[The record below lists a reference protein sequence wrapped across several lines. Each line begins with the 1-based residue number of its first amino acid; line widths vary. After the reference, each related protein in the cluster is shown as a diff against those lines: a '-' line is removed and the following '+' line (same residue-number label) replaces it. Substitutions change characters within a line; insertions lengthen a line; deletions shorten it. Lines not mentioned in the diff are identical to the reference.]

1 MLFYNFSGSP
11 AHIIECNGLQRAAD
25 LQPDRSADLLKLC
38 QLRFVRVW
46 APGRSITAQL
56 PPLRWITAANLQYDL
71 WDAQAFR

>member
-1 MLFYNFSGSP
+1 MSVPVLTCCLPFYLG
-11 AHIIECNGLQRAAD
+11 
-25 LQPDRSADLLKLC
+25 

-56 PPLRWITAANLQYDL
+56 PRLRWITAANLQYDL